1 MGKHRER
8 KQEEQQDQ
16 AYYQGQQS
24 AMATAPA
31 PAASGGITSQDTERL
46 AELGKLHDQGIL
58 TDDEFSQQKARSS
71 GPADRLPTPR
81 QQTRLS
87 SGQGPRR
94 LCLRDDRVGARL
106 T

>member
-58 TDDEFSQQKARSS
+58 TDDEFSQQKARIL
-71 GPADRLPTPR
+71 GT
-81 QQTRLS
+81 
-87 SGQGPRR
+87 G
-94 LCLRDDRVGARL
+94 
-106 T
+106 